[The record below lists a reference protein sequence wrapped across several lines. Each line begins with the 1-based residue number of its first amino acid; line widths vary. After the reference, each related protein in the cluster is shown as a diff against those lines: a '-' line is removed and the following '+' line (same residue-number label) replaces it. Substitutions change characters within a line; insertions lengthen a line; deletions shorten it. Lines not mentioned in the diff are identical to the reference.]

1 MQHIALWSFATGALA
16 VCITWAVRPSAQL
29 PNDVQF
35 APSAD
40 ARTHLAPC
48 TDSHRPTCKERK
60 RRGLCDSDASFMRLE
75 CCATCRADDAG
86 RVSSSV
92 VPAASSSSSSA
103 AAAAASSSA
112 ATLGPSDCAY
122 VADEPNALDNAGGIA
137 PVFERIVSNPAY
149 SVHVHSRSP
158 WLIELPSLLTQEDC
172 VGLRRAIGGED
183 GSRLARSTVVPE
195 RGKAAEKVV
204 DYRSSKTA
212 WCGSAECRTH
222 PTHVA
227 VLERLMGMLGL
238 PVGNAEPMQLIEYE
252 LGDRYGKHHDWVP
265 QFTLNVVGPRV
276 LTFFL
281 YLSDVADGGET
292 SFDVLNISVR
302 PKMGSALLWSNA
314 DEVDYLKRDGRM
326 THEAVPVIGGTKVA
340 ANVWVHPADFIAA
353 RKRGCLKNLR

>member
-1 MQHIALWSFATGALA
+1 MY
-16 VCITWAVRPSAQL
+16 ITWAVRPSAHL
-29 PNDVQF
+29 PNAVRF
-35 APSAD
+35 AASTD
-40 ARTHLAPC
+40 TLTHLAPC
-48 TDSHRPTCKERK
+48 TDTHRPTCRERK

-75 CCATCRADDAG
+75 CCATCSADDAE
-86 RVSSSV
+86 REPNSAIN
-92 VPAASSSSSSA
+92 AASSSSSSSA
-103 AAAAASSSA
+103 AAATASSSA
-112 ATLGPSDCAY
+112 AASLGPPDCAY

-137 PVFERIVSNPAY
+137 PIFERIASNPAY
-149 SVHVHSRSP
+149 SVHVHSHSP
-158 WLIELPSLLTQEDC
+158 WLIELPSLLSQEEC

-195 RGKAAEKVV
+195 HGKAAERVV
-204 DYRSSKTA
+204 NYRSSKTA

-265 QFTLNVVGPRV
+265 QFTHNVVGPRV
-276 LTFFL
+276 LTLFL

-314 DEVDYLKRDGRM
+314 DEVDYLKRDGRL

-353 RKRGCLKNLR
+353 RTRGCLRKLR